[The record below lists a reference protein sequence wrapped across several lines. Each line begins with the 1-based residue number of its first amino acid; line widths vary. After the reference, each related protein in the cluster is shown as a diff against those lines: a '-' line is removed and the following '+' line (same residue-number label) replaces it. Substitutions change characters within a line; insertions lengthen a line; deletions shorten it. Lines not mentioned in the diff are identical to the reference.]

1 MLSNAMGLIL
11 ADNSRVHLGELS
23 QPRALAA
30 VPFAGRYRIIDFM
43 LSNMVNSGIKRV
55 GVVAL
60 TKYKSLMDHLG
71 TGASWDLDRMQQ
83 GLSIL
88 PPYINS
94 VAQGPESNDLTGLL
108 DFMAGSRHKYVV
120 IADSNVVMNTTLD
133 DFLAKHEESGADLT
147 IMYNRDSN
155 KFGSPAVMIDLD
167 RRGVMRDLMID
178 PNKPK
183 TTRCSLGIAVIARD
197 RLMDLIS
204 EAIARGQR
212 DFSIEKL
219 LAMYEDQLQV
229 RGYEHKG
236 LALRINSVATY
247 FTSSMRLLEDDVMRE
262 LFWDNDP
269 VYTKVKNEAPA
280 LYEEGNVVVNS
291 LLSDGCHIYGEV
303 VNSILFRDVVVAK
316 HARVENC
323 VLMQGVQISEG
334 VEIKNAIID
343 KDTVL
348 RTGVRLQGLPDYP
361 AVIGKGVV
369 V

>member
-1 MLSNAMGLIL
+1 
-11 ADNSRVHLGELS
+11 
-23 QPRALAA
+23 
-30 VPFAGRYRIIDFM
+30 
-43 LSNMVNSGIKRV
+43 
-55 GVVAL
+55 
-60 TKYKSLMDHLG
+60 
-71 TGASWDLDRMQQ
+71 
-83 GLSIL
+83 
-88 PPYINS
+88 
-94 VAQGPESNDLTGLL
+94 
-108 DFMAGSRHKYVV
+108 
-120 IADSNVVMNTTLD
+120 
-133 DFLAKHEESGADLT
+133 
-147 IMYNRDSN
+147 
-155 KFGSPAVMIDLD
+155 
-167 RRGVMRDLMID
+167 
-178 PNKPK
+178 
-183 TTRCSLGIAVIARD
+183 
-197 RLMDLIS
+197 
-204 EAIARGQR
+204 
-212 DFSIEKL
+212 
-219 LAMYEDQLQV
+219 MYEDQLQV

-348 RTGVRLQGLPDYP
+348 RTGVRQQGQPDYP